1 MNTIYNIYE
10 DMYNSILSKTSTKVD
25 NASSVVRGI
34 MESYKERFIKIIVKS
49 ARLNDKQE
57 DIFRDMVESAIRY
70 QNAKYISCT
79 FPKTLVG
86 YLIASSNK
94 TLKKEDFRGFSTVK
108 REWDFDTDMYRMHFL
123 TMDDRLNL
131 KDLLKIPENQVI
143 NYTYDVV
150 RFGKTVVIRGN
161 DVIYVWVD
169 GLHKVVAGMDTYVHG
184 KNRPLDYVVE
194 R

>member
-10 DMYNSILSKTSTKVD
+10 DMYNSILSKTSTKID
-25 NASSVVRGI
+25 NAPSVVRGI

-70 QNAKYISCT
+70 RNSKYISCT

-108 REWDFDTDMYRMHFL
+108 REWDFDTDMWRMHFL

-131 KDLLKIPENQVI
+131 KDLLKIPENQVV

-150 RFGKTVVIRGN
+150 RFGKTVVIKGN

-169 GLHKVVAGMDTYVHG
+169 GLHKVVALMDTESNG